1 MSRRLDRMTRSAVSQ
16 RQKLRNSADS
26 DTVADKLRKERSQS
40 KEEQVLV
47 WGPYRDGPDRFRL
60 KISQKGETRNVGFK
74 TREEAATVKADL
86 LAQSEVRQ
94 ERTIGEA
101 IDGFLHYMAETR
113 CIKPDSVV
121 WTRHH
126 LGWLPSKLQLTSLT
140 AEHAERLYRDQVTAI
155 NAKTHKPL
163 AAATH
168 RGRLLLAR
176 RVYSWAQ
183 KAGLCKQNPFSGVQP
198 VGRENVGKKQLR
210 IDEARRLEAVCL
222 TQARAGY
229 TPAIGALLMMYLGLR
244 QGEVA
249 ARLGRDIDDDGRVLW
264 VPSGKTKNAKRRLKI
279 PELLRPLIQELVQKK
294 GPDELLF
301 YPSGHNRFHVAYY
314 HVRVKRLCR
323 LAGVPEVCP
332 HSLRGLHATLAL
344 EGGATADAVARALG
358 HGSFAM
364 TERHYASESSVAD
377 SRSSR
382 VTHTLAAPVEP
393 MIELSGILKRM
404 PTERLL
410 ELLDYLRPQYPAE
423 WHPEDKHQT

>member
-1 MSRRLDRMTRSAVSQ
+1 MTRKLERMTRSAVSQ
-16 RQKLRNSADS
+16 RRRLRIAAESA
-26 DTVADKLRKERSQS
+26 TEAGKLRKERIES
-40 KEEQVLV
+40 KEAEVLV
-47 WGPYRDGPDRFRL
+47 WGPYRDGPSRFRL
-60 KISQKGETRNVGFK
+60 KISEKGETRSIGFK
-74 TREEAATVKADL
+74 TREEAETVKAEL
-86 LAQSEVRQ
+86 LAKSAVIQ
-94 ERTIGEA
+94 ECTVGDA
-101 IDGFLHYMAETR
+101 IEGFLHYMAETR

-126 LGWLPSKLQLTSLT
+126 LGWLPSELPLTSLT
-140 AEHAERLYRDQVTAI
+140 PEHAERLYREQTTAI
-155 NAKTHKPL
+155 NAKTHRPL
-163 AAATH
+163 AVTTH

-198 VGRENVGKKQLR
+198 IGRENVGKKQLR
-210 IDEARRLEAVCL
+210 IDEARRLEALCL

-229 TPAIGALLMMYLGLR
+229 TPALGALLMMYLGLR
-244 QGEVA
+244 QSEVA

-279 PELLRPLIQELVQKK
+279 PELLRPLIQELLQSKR
-294 GPDELLF
+294 PDELLF
-301 YPSGHNRFHVAYY
+301 YPTAHKKFHVAYY

-323 LAGVPEVCP
+323 QAGVPEVCP

-364 TERHYASESSVAD
+364 TERHYATESSVAD

-382 VTHTLAAPVEP
+382 VTNTLAVPLSP
-393 MIELSGILKRM
+393 MIELSGILNRM
-404 PTERLL
+404 PAERLL
-410 ELLDYLRPQYPAE
+410 DLLDYLRPQYPVTGILD
-423 WHPEDKHQT
+423 DKSQT